1 MENFMQ
7 QEAIDRIKKMEKC
20 FDMLTIAEQDNPD
33 SLIENTSL
41 RLCLCILI
49 HYYEN
54 GQWLQDYELDE
65 KGLLPQNLKRGVLS
79 QDAVYNFLDRI
90 KSIEGFERVIAN
102 DNHLQSK

>member
-1 MENFMQ
+1 MR
-7 QEAIDRIKKMEKC
+7 QEAIDRIQKMEKC
-20 FDMLTIAEQDNPD
+20 FDMLTLAEQDNPG
-33 SLIENTSL
+33 SIIENPSL
-41 RLCLCILI
+41 KSSLCILI

-90 KSIEGFERVIAN
+90 KNIEGFGSVVFNE
-102 DNHLQSK
+102 NHLRAE